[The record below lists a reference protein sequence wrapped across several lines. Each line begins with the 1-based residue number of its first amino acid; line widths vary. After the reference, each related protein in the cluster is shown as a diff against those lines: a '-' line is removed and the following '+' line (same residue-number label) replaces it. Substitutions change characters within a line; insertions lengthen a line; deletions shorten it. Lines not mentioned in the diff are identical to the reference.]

1 MKKKLIIIC
10 VLIVLVAAGVVFFV
24 FNNKKES
31 KSNNEERKFVTQ
43 TEVDFMSEEEIV
55 ERFKVTKEFAID
67 IVKKVFNKESY
78 QFDAEYDSG
87 KYFIHVTDS
96 ENGEKFTIQFDPVDK
111 SFFRLSS
118 EE

>member
-1 MKKKLIIIC
+1 MKKKLIIIF
-10 VLIVLVAAGVVFFV
+10 VLVILVAALVIFFV
-24 FNNKKES
+24 SNKKEDKSS
-31 KSNNEERKFVTQ
+31 KEERRFVTQ

-67 IVKKVFNKESY
+67 IVKQVFNKESY

-96 ENGEKFTIQFDPVDK
+96 ENGEKFTVQFDPVDK
-111 SFFRLSS
+111 SFFRLNS